1 MRFTWF
7 ILCLLLSVSAFA
19 QTQSQQLYSKAQ
31 LEAKRKEYQ
40 DAINETEKELSAI
53 KKDKNATLGQLRAL
67 QTKLAQRQS
76 LIGNINDEISNI
88 ESTIKTSSKEVV
100 NLKLKLEQL
109 KIRYAQSIRYA
120 YETRSSFGMLA
131 FLFSSSDFNDAI
143 RRMKYLKKFRDFRK
157 QQVEQ
162 IRATQNQLQH
172 KIGELNVTKAQ
183 KDELLG
189 KEVQQKQELQKETNQ
204 TNDVINQLKG
214 KEKELMS
221 NIEKNRIVAN
231 RINKAIQVYIE
242 AEMAKEAKKAEEAQK
257 AEAAKAAAIAK
268 TNPVPVKVPEKT
280 NPAKPGENVPTP
292 VIPKPKAPR
301 PEVSLMLT
309 PADAALADKFEA
321 NKGKLPWPVEK
332 GIITD
337 HFGSHPHALYKQV
350 MITNN
355 GIDIQ
360 TDENAPIRAVFEGE
374 VTNVFTADGST
385 QIVMIKHGN
394 FFTLYNG
401 LANTTL
407 KVGDHIALKQ
417 VIGHVGKNIEDLPVI
432 NFQVWKSSGSKK
444 ARTNLNPE
452 AWISKLR

>member
-7 ILCLLLSVSAFA
+7 ILCLLLSVSALA
-19 QTQSQQLYSKAQ
+19 QNQAQQLYTKAQ

-40 DAINETEKELSAI
+40 DAINETEKELSSI

-76 LIGNINDEISNI
+76 LIGNINEEIGDIDN
-88 ESTIKTSSKEVV
+88 TIKTSSKEVV
-100 NLKLKLEQL
+100 NLKQKLEQL

-162 IRATQNQLQH
+162 IRTTQNQLQH

-189 KEVQQKQELQKETNQ
+189 KEVQQKQELLKETNQ

-214 KEKELMS
+214 KEKELMN
-221 NIEKNRIVAN
+221 NIEKNRIVAL

-268 TNPVPVKVPEKT
+268 A
-280 NPAKPGENVPTP
+280 NPAPAKAPENPHPAKATENNPNP
-292 VIPKPKAPR
+292 VIPRAKAPK
-301 PEVSLMLT
+301 PEVALMMT
-309 PADAALADKFEA
+309 PGDAALAAKFEA
-321 NKGKLPWPVEK
+321 NKGKLPWPVER
-332 GIITD
+332 GVITD
-337 HFGSHPHALYKQV
+337 HFGAHPHALYHQI
-350 MITNN
+350 MINN
-355 GIDIQ
+355 SGVDIQ
-360 TDENAPIRAVFEGE
+360 TDENATVRAVFDGD
-374 VTNVFTADGST
+374 VTRVFSVDGSN
-385 QIVMIKHGN
+385 QIVMITHGN
-394 FFTLYNG
+394 YYTVYSG
-401 LANTTL
+401 LASTSL
-407 KVGDHIALKQ
+407 KAGDHVSVKQ
-417 VIGHVGKNIEDLPVI
+417 AIGQVGKNIEDLPVM
-432 NFQVWKSSGSKK
+432 NFQVWKSNGNKK
-444 ARTNLNPE
+444 ANSTLNPE
-452 AWISKLR
+452 LWISKLR